1 MMDGSN
7 KDYRNYAG
15 NDQGYAQTFTWQ
27 YMVVAVSAVF
37 NILQSFN
44 LTTDVATWVSAG
56 NVVHGKTKCSLGLN
70 SHTTLS
76 AFTGDAHVS
85 VVSCDLTVHLHSA
98 R

>member
-1 MMDGSN
+1 ML
-7 KDYRNYAG
+7 YAD
-15 NDQGYAQTFTWQ
+15 NDRKYSDTFTWQ

-56 NVVHGKTKCSLGLN
+56 NVVHGKTECSPAVN
-70 SHTTLS
+70 SHATLS

>member
-1 MMDGSN
+1 MVDG
-7 KDYRNYAG
+7 KDKEYSLYAQY
-15 NDQGYAQTFTWQ
+15 DQGYAQTFTWQ

-44 LTTDVATWVSAG
+44 LTTDLAPWVSAG
-56 NVVHGKTKCSLGLN
+56 NVVHGKTKCSLGFN